1 MKRGVKMQIQE
12 AVKESLKSGKWIR
25 RKEFVA
31 ENGKTEVR
39 LLPTDSGNCCIAS
52 IWEYGNLKSSRR
64 CWNPKAEDLIAE
76 DWEIAD

>member
-1 MKRGVKMQIQE
+1 MQIQE

-31 ENGKTEVR
+31 ENGKTECR
-39 LLPTDSGNCCIAS
+39 ILPTDSSDCCIAS
-52 IWEYGNLKSSRR
+52 IWESGNEKSRRR

-76 DWEIAD
+76 DWETADQPINSK